1 MAVEEELRKWLGGG
15 NTKLSNWI
23 RAFAKAS
30 VTVHLAVFIMFWQ
43 CNFVFGVHPHYAMK
57 PLYFQLA
64 IKISA

>member
-43 CNFVFGVHPHYAMK
+43 CNFVFGVHSHYANEASV
-57 PLYFQLA
+57 F
-64 IKISA
+64 SVSH